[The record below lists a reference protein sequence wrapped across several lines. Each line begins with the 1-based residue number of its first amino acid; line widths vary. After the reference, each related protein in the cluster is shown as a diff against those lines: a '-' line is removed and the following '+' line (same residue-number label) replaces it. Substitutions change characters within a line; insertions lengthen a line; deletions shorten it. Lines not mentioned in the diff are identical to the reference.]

1 MSKALRAVPAW
12 GWLGAIVILS
22 FAFRAWL
29 ARGMLAPFIMVDEL
43 IYSELAR
50 SLADT
55 GRLLV
60 RDAPASG
67 FGVVYPLLLSP
78 VYLAFESLTD
88 AYAVVKTVNAFV
100 MSLAAIPAYFIARR
114 VASTGL
120 SLLAALLAVCVPS
133 LVYTATVMT
142 ENVFYPVFLTA
153 ALGLVLVLERPT
165 LRREL
170 VFYGLVVVAVLTR
183 VQGVALVAAALT
195 APLLLALFERQGL
208 GATLRPFRRVY
219 TVLVGAAALVLLLQ
233 IARGQSLSDLLG
245 AYSVVGDKSYDI
257 GGILRFALWHLE
269 ELSLYLGVAP
279 FAALIVLVGLGRS
292 RARPT
297 QAFLAATL
305 ALTFWFLLVV
315 ATFAS
320 EFASRIQE
328 RNLFVVAALFL
339 VALVAWVDQGAPRP
353 IALTVGALVLAGG
366 LPLLFPF
373 GRFIETAAISDTLA
387 LLPIWTAFGSLL
399 LDSIVFS
406 VAVGAVAMCAVFALA
421 PARVAVI
428 VPLAVL
434 VWFAVMFKPVWS
446 GPRGFKQAGAGA
458 LFQGIRGVERDWID
472 TAVPAGEEVVVVWT
486 GRSDRFTVNENE
498 FFNRRV
504 GPVYYVGGPTPG
516 GLAETEVTI
525 GRKDGVVRLPD
536 GTPVTANYV
545 LVDDSIAPDG
555 MPVAR
560 DDQLGMTLWR
570 IDGELVSTTTV
581 SGLYPNDTWSGPAV
595 TYTRRRCD
603 GGAVAVSLTSDPTLF
618 RGKRT
623 TVEAT
628 PSGGSPDDMVLVN
641 FGAAES
647 TVLRVPLVSRDGI
660 CRVDFDISP
669 TLVPSEVLPGSTDDR
684 ELGAHFNSFSYEPP
698 Q

>member
-1 MSKALRAVPAW
+1 
-12 GWLGAIVILS
+12 
-22 FAFRAWL
+22 
-29 ARGMLAPFIMVDEL
+29 
-43 IYSELAR
+43 
-50 SLADT
+50 
-55 GRLLV
+55 
-60 RDAPASG
+60 
-67 FGVVYPLLLSP
+67 
-78 VYLAFESLTD
+78 
-88 AYAVVKTVNAFV
+88 
-100 MSLAAIPAYFIARR
+100 
-114 VASTGL
+114 
-120 SLLAALLAVCVPS
+120 
-133 LVYTATVMT
+133 
-142 ENVFYPVFLTA
+142 
-153 ALGLVLVLERPT
+153 
-165 LRREL
+165 
-170 VFYGLVVVAVLTR
+170 
-183 VQGVALVAAALT
+183 
-195 APLLLALFERQGL
+195 
-208 GATLRPFRRVY
+208 
-219 TVLVGAAALVLLLQ
+219 
-233 IARGQSLSDLLG
+233 
-245 AYSVVGDKSYDI
+245 
-257 GGILRFALWHLE
+257 
-269 ELSLYLGVAP
+269 
-279 FAALIVLVGLGRS
+279 
-292 RARPT
+292 
-297 QAFLAATL
+297 
-305 ALTFWFLLVV
+305 
-315 ATFAS
+315 
-320 EFASRIQE
+320 
-328 RNLFVVAALFL
+328 
-339 VALVAWVDQGAPRP
+339 
-353 IALTVGALVLAGG
+353 
-366 LPLLFPF
+366 
-373 GRFIETAAISDTLA
+373 
-387 LLPIWTAFGSLL
+387 
-399 LDSIVFS
+399 
-406 VAVGAVAMCAVFALA
+406 
-421 PARVAVI
+421 
-428 VPLAVL
+428 
-434 VWFAVMFKPVWS
+434 MFKPVWS